1 MTGHLSDNVLTTRSI
16 NATAAGTTDINGTS
30 VDTQTVPADAVR
42 AVCLLGALTATQV
55 TKLVIEESDDDS
67 TFTAVKTGT
76 AAADADSNKLL
87 IVDVSLKGRKRYIR
101 ATVDRG
107 TANAAI
113 DGVIL
118 EFYRLRTYR
127 VTQHANVSKLDLNV

>member
-30 VDTQTVPADAVR
+30 VDTQTTPADSVR
-42 AVCLLGALTATQV
+42 AVCLMGALTATQV
-55 TKLVIEESDDDS
+55 TKLVIEESDDDV
-67 TFTAVKTGT
+67 TFTTLKAGT
-76 AAADADSNKLL
+76 AAADADGNKLL
-87 IVDVSLKGRKRYIR
+87 IVDASLKGKKRYIR

-107 TANAAI
+107 TANAVI

-118 EFYRLRTYR
+118 EFYRLRTQK
-127 VTQHANVSKLDLNV
+127 VTQHANVSKLDLSA